1 MQRMIWNGG
10 NLVPDTHGREML
22 TRMIVGLVEGRSR
35 EEIVA
40 DEMARLTL
48 AADAAGTDAGK
59 EAMREWFDLPF
70 QEV

>member
-1 MQRMIWNGG
+1 
-10 NLVPDTHGREML
+10 ML